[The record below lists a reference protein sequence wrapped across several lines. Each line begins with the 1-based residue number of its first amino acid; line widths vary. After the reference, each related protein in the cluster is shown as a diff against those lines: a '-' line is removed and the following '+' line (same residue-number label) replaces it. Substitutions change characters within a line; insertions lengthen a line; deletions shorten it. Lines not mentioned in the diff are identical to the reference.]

1 MLSSELRILLD
12 RVEKQRPLHYTAE
25 HDKDVCVSYLKHA
38 LVRLLKWERLD
49 DYYELLEGE

>member
-49 DYYELLEGE
+49 DCYELLEGE